1 MILRF
6 HGRKALAFRT
16 TAEKAVKFNSLSRE
30 EIERNIEK
38 TIKNVFE
45 FDANIENFSNPTW
58 AAQG

>member
-1 MILRF
+1 MILRL

-38 TIKNVFE
+38 TIKRVFE
-45 FDANIENFSNPTW
+45 FDASIENFSNPTW